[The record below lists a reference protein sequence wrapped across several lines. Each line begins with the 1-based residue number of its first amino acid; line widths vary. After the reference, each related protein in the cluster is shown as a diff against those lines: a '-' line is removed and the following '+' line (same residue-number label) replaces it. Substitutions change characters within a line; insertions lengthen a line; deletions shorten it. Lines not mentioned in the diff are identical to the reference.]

1 MARLFT
7 LIYILALLL
16 APLPA
21 ASADKTQYS
30 WLADR
35 AEGMSSDKIMQLAD
49 RYAADGKQGEA
60 LVLYA
65 MVYGRWRDGMDDA
78 AKNICVLACKQ
89 AGAVYYGRDD
99 YVNALDR
106 FIYGVKLSGQCAEQR
121 YAANL
126 YNNIGNVYGMFLDYE
141 KSIDYYLK
149 AYDYVKKHPD
159 RKVEYIILS
168 NLTGTY
174 TFIDDVANA
183 KKYFRLTER
192 LMDKADPVN
201 VFMRDYMF
209 SLIQVKE
216 GDAAPAIARLKD
228 LARYAV
234 DKKIGPSYVCFA
246 YQEIYNAYALIGRRD
261 SALKYMMMCD
271 EEAGRHNLQHTFAE
285 TLKNISE
292 FYEEKGDVAK
302 SNLYKSR
309 YLDIM
314 DSVYDTR
321 EFDAV
326 KNSLFSYEV
335 GQTAKEIDDLKKSE
349 EDRLR
354 TIRQQ
359 RMVMGGVALLL
370 VVTAVFLAVVWR
382 QKRRLDRSYADLYSV
397 NRDFIDT
404 QGRLTERLRG
414 ASEALTA
421 KDGEIAALKAELG
434 KAKEPAPEQPETTA
448 VKYQSSS
455 LTDDQARALADAIQ
469 DVMEN
474 TTAFCDCNFSLS
486 ALADLVGSNSKY
498 VSQVINDTF
507 HKSFNDYVNPYR
519 IHLAC
524 SRFADTAAYGNLTMK
539 AVAEGVGFKSYTSFV
554 NIFRKVTGIAPSLY
568 RKMALQGAQE
578 S

>member
-1 MARLFT
+1 
-7 LIYILALLL
+7 
-16 APLPA
+16 
-21 ASADKTQYS
+21 
-30 WLADR
+30 
-35 AEGMSSDKIMQLAD
+35 
-49 RYAADGKQGEA
+49 
-60 LVLYA
+60 
-65 MVYGRWRDGMDDA
+65 
-78 AKNICVLACKQ
+78 
-89 AGAVYYGRDD
+89 
-99 YVNALDR
+99 
-106 FIYGVKLSGQCAEQR
+106 
-121 YAANL
+121 
-126 YNNIGNVYGMFLDYE
+126 
-141 KSIDYYLK
+141 
-149 AYDYVKKHPD
+149 
-159 RKVEYIILS
+159 
-168 NLTGTY
+168 
-174 TFIDDVANA
+174 
-183 KKYFRLTER
+183 
-192 LMDKADPVN
+192 
-201 VFMRDYMF
+201 
-209 SLIQVKE
+209 
-216 GDAAPAIARLKD
+216 
-228 LARYAV
+228 
-234 DKKIGPSYVCFA
+234 
-246 YQEIYNAYALIGRRD
+246 
-261 SALKYMMMCD
+261 
-271 EEAGRHNLQHTFAE
+271 
-285 TLKNISE
+285 
-292 FYEEKGDVAK
+292 
-302 SNLYKSR
+302 
-309 YLDIM
+309 M

-359 RMVMGGVALLL
+359 RMVMDGVALLL

-434 KAKEPAPEQPETTA
+434 KAKEPAPEQPEATA

-568 RKMALQGAQE
+568 RKMALQGAAE